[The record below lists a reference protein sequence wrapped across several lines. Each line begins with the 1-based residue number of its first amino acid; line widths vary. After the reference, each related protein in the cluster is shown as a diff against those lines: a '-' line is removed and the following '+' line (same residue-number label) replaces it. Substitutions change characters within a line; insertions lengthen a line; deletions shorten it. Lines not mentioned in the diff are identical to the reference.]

1 MASRTHNSY
10 GTISISED
18 VIASLAG
25 HLAMECYGV
34 VEQVPARL
42 GEAMTD
48 IFHRSAKS
56 RGVRLYTK
64 GDRIYIEL
72 FVVFKYGLPIQA
84 VADSLKS
91 SVKYGV
97 EHFTG
102 MIVANIDVHVVGV
115 KL

>member
-1 MASRTHNSY
+1 MALRTHNSY

-18 VIASLAG
+18 VIATLAG
-25 HLAMECYGV
+25 HFAMECYGV
-34 VEQVPARL
+34 VDKVPSN
-42 GEAMTD
+42 MTD
-48 IFHRSAKS
+48 TLTDLFRKS
-56 RGVRLYTK
+56 GKARGVRIVTV
-64 GDRIYIEL
+64 GDRIYVDL
-72 FVVFKYGLPIQA
+72 FVVLKFGLPISA

-91 SVKYGV
+91 GVKYGL